1 MRWAEL
7 WRGHDD
13 FWWSGRAKV
22 LQHGWGVGGGS
33 SLTQSPMEPMPCL
46 ASQLEH
52 TLPLAASFWP

>member
-22 LQHGWGVGGGS
+22 LQHGRGGVGS
-33 SLTQSPMEPMPCL
+33 SLTQSPMEPMPC
-46 ASQLEH
+46 
-52 TLPLAASFWP
+52 